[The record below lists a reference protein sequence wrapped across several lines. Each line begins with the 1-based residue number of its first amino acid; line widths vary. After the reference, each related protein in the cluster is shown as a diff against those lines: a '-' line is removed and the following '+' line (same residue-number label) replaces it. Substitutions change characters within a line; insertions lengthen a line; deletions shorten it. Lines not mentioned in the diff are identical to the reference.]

1 MPVVLQLWMFASP
14 VIYPVSLVPA
24 SWRSWYALNPVSG
37 IIEGFR
43 ASMFG
48 LEFNWI
54 SLTLSAVVTLT
65 TLVFF
70 LYDFCRKQD
79 GLVDVI

>member
-1 MPVVLQLWMFASP
+1 
-14 VIYPVSLVPA
+14 
-24 SWRSWYALNPVSG
+24 
-37 IIEGFR
+37 
-43 ASMFG
+43 MFG

-54 SLTLSAVVTLT
+54 SLTLSAGVTLT